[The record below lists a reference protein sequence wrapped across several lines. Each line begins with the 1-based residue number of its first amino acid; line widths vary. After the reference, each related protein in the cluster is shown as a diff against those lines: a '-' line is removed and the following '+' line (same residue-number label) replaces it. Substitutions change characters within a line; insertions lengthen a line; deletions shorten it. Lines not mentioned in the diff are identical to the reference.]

1 MSNNCHVSSAADL
14 TPHTLHRMVAE
25 SEVAPAEATQVD
37 AEAVQIDAE
46 AVQIDAEAA
55 QVDAEAA
62 QVDAEAVLVDAEAAQ
77 VDAEAVLVDAEA
89 ALMTSTEVFC
99 RAFSGWDIKD
109 LHGNIQSYFNAMIFD
124 RKYDEED
131 IINLSRELTNL
142 MGHLVEITQSFDELD
157 RDRERKRCN

>member
-25 SEVAPAEATQVD
+25 SEVAPAEAAQVD
-37 AEAVQIDAE
+37 AEAVL
-46 AVQIDAEAA
+46 
-55 QVDAEAA
+55 VDAEAT

-77 VDAEAVLVDAEA
+77 VDAEAVLVNAEA

-142 MGHLVEITQSFDELD
+142 MGHLVEIRQSFDEF
-157 RDRERKRCN
+157 DRERKRCN